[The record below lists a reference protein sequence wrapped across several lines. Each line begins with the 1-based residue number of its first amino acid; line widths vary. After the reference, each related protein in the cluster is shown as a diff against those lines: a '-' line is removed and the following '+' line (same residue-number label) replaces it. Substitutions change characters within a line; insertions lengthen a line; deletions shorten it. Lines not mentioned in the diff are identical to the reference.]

1 MRCTM
6 AVLCAGSIVLVALAC
21 TPAGRSQTPASAMDT
36 PAAPTGAL
44 AAQARSMVVT
54 ASPPASEVGRS
65 VLAAGGNAVDAAI
78 AVGFA
83 LAVTLPGAGNVAG
96 GGFMVVRFLDGRATT
111 IDFRET
117 APKAATPEM
126 FTDSSGAYSPD
137 LHLNSYRSVGV
148 PGTVAGLALA
158 HEKYGRLPW
167 ARLVDDAV
175 RLADDG
181 FAAPPYFAQRLAEF
195 VKTPKA
201 TPATVA
207 AYTRGGVA
215 YAPGERVRLPDL
227 ARTLARIRDRGRD
240 GFYGGETARL
250 IADDMRRNGGLITI
264 EDLAAYEAKERAPV
278 RGTYRGYEVISIGP
292 PSGGGVA
299 LVELLNILEGYDLAS
314 IRRDSPRYVHL
325 LAESMRRAF
334 VDRARWI
341 ADPDHTAP
349 PVDRLTSKAYATR
362 LRATIRDDRAS
373 RSAPT
378 QIAER
383 DESFETTHYSVVDAD
398 GMAVALTYT
407 LNNTYG
413 LGAVVPGG
421 GFLLNN
427 EMGDFSGRAG
437 LTDTAGR
444 IGTERNLARPG
455 KRMLS
460 NMTPVIVA
468 KGGRPVLITGCNGSR
483 TIISSVLQVILN
495 VVDHRMSV
503 ADAVSAP
510 RVHHQWLPDVLQYET
525 GGLPMET
532 VAALARMGHR
542 TRDGLF
548 VGAANSIFVDART
561 GMRHG
566 AADKR
571 HPDAD
576 ASGR

>member
-1 MRCTM
+1 
-6 AVLCAGSIVLVALAC
+6 
-21 TPAGRSQTPASAMDT
+21 
-36 PAAPTGAL
+36 
-44 AAQARSMVVT
+44 MVVT
-54 ASPPASEVGRS
+54 ASPPASAIGRS

-78 AVGFA
+78 AIGFA

-96 GGFMVVRFLDGRATT
+96 GGFMVLRFPDGRATT
-111 IDFRET
+111 IDFRES
-117 APKAATPEM
+117 APRAASPDM

-137 LHLNSYRSVGV
+137 RHLSSYKSVGV

-158 HEKYGRLPW
+158 HAKYGRLPW
-167 ARLVDDAV
+167 ARLVDPAV

-195 VKTPKA
+195 VRSPKA

-207 AYTRGGVA
+207 AYTKGGIPYTA
-215 YAPGERVRLPDL
+215 GERVRLPDL
-227 ARTLARIRDRGRD
+227 ARTLVRIRDRGRV

-250 IADDMRRNGGLITI
+250 IADDMRRNGGLIT
-264 EDLAAYEAKERAPV
+264 EADLATYEAKERAPV
-278 RGTYRGYEVISIGP
+278 RGTYRGHEVISMGP

-299 LVELLNILEGYDLAS
+299 LVEMLNILEGYDLATM
-314 IRRDSPRYVHL
+314 RRDSPRYVHL
-325 LAESMRRAF
+325 LAEAMRRAF
-334 VDRARWI
+334 LDRARWI
-341 ADPDHTAP
+341 ADPDFTTP
-349 PVDRLTSKAYATR
+349 PVGRLTSKAYAAR
-362 LRATIRDDRAS
+362 LRATIRDDSAS

-383 DESFETTHYSVVDAD
+383 EESFETTHYSVVDAG
-398 GMAVALTYT
+398 GMAVALTYS

-427 EMGDFSGRAG
+427 QMGDFSGQLG
-437 LTDTAGR
+437 LTDTTGR
-444 IGTERNLARPG
+444 VGTERNLARPG

-460 NMTPVIVA
+460 SSTPAIVA
-468 KGGRPVLITGCNGSR
+468 KDGRPVLVTGCNGSR
-483 TIISSVLQVILN
+483 TIINSVLQVILN

-503 ADAVSAP
+503 ADAVAAP
-510 RVHHQWLPDVLQYET
+510 RIHHQWLPDVLQLET
-525 GGLPMET
+525 GGLPPQT
-532 VAALARMGHR
+532 VAALERMGHR

-548 VGAANSIFVDART
+548 VGAANSVFVDPRT
-561 GMRHG
+561 GVRYG
-566 AADKR
+566 VADRR